1 MKLTKKL
8 LPALGMLALS
18 ACMMVT
24 STFAWFSMNDNVTAT
39 DMSVTAVGEQVYLQ
53 IISGNVKGNFID
65 GDSTQ
70 TTAVASNTT
79 GELLPSAVK
88 ADSTDWG
95 NYNGGNDY
103 VWAKATGTDPDT
115 STKKGAYSLAVHTTE
130 TKYYLENFFM
140 IRLDPYAGATNASGA
155 LRVSGVNFVSGEVV
169 DDLGETVC
177 VLVVCGENSQLFTYD
192 GSKFVQDGGSDDYL
206 DGTKY
211 TTDGVD
217 EYLFDN
223 DEGVEV
229 KVYVFFNGDHANCT
243 LANLAAANDDGYN
256 NYAVTVSFTVAKPQN
271 N

>member
-53 IISGNVKGNFID
+53 IISGNVKSNFKD

-70 TTAVASNTT
+70 TTAVASNKS
-79 GELLPSAVK
+79 GNLLPSAVK
-88 ADSTDWG
+88 ADSTNWG
-95 NYNGGNDY
+95 AYDGGSDY
-103 VWAKATGTDPDT
+103 VWAKATGTDPNT
-115 STKKGAYSLAVHTTE
+115 SDKTGAYSLAVHTTE

-155 LRVSGVNFVSGEVV
+155 LRVGGVNFVE
-169 DDLGETVC
+169 GETVDALGQSVC
-177 VLVVCGENSQLFTYD
+177 VLVVCGENSQLFTYN
-192 GSKFVQDGGSDDYL
+192 GSKFVQDGESDPYL
-206 DGTKY
+206 DASEFGEE
-211 TTDGVD
+211 GNE

-223 DEGVEV
+223 NEGVEV

-243 LANLAAANDDGYN
+243 LANLAEANNKGLN